1 MGMTNTPIEAINV
14 EPRLLCGPG
23 PANISPD
30 VLAALSKPLLGHLD
44 PDMYEILTDLAAMT
58 ARVYQR
64 DEGDGMTLPIS
75 ATGTSGMEAG
85 IAALVEPGSTVII
98 GVNGYFGRRLVE
110 IANRYHA
117 NVVEVEADWG
127 QAVTNEALLEAL
139 AANPDARLMAVV
151 YAETSSGVRH
161 DLPELGEAMRDNDT
175 FLMADCVTALGGIE
189 VALTDWGVDYA
200 YSCSQ
205 KCLAM
210 SPGMSPISISQ
221 RALEFMRSQPK
232 PSTFYLDPQL
242 LEAYWL
248 ARPAAY
254 HHTLPSPLVFGLHE
268 ALREVLNEGL
278 EARWGRHA
286 EAGRY
291 LQAAMAERNMEL
303 LADPAHQLPQ
313 LTAVLVPEGI
323 DGAGVQKQML
333 REHGIEIGG
342 GLPGAPA
349 MWRFGLMGY
358 NANVATADKV
368 LAAFDAVMA
377 DAPTL
382 AAA

>member
-1 MGMTNTPIEAINV
+1 
-14 EPRLLCGPG
+14 L
-23 PANISPD
+23 S
-30 VLAALSKPLLGHLD
+30 ALSKPLLGHLD
-44 PDMYEILTDLAAMT
+44 PDMFEILTELAAMT

-110 IANRYHA
+110 IASRYHA
-117 NVVEVEADWG
+117 NVVAVEADWG
-127 QAVTNEALLEAL
+127 QAVANEALLDAL

-151 YAETSSGVRH
+151 HAETSSGVRH
-161 DLPELGEAMRDNDT
+161 DFAELGEAMKGNDT

-189 VALTDWGVDYA
+189 VALSDWGVDYA

-221 RALEFMRSQPK
+221 RALDFMRSQPK

-248 ARPAAY
+248 TRPAAY
-254 HHTLPSPLVFGLHE
+254 HHTLPSPLVFGFHE

-278 EARWGRHA
+278 EARWARHA
-286 EAGRY
+286 EAGGH
-291 LQAAMAERNMEL
+291 LQAAMAERSMEL

-313 LTAVLVPEGI
+313 LTAVLGPEGI
-323 DGAGVQKQML
+323 DGPVVQRQML

-349 MWRFGLMGY
+349 IWRFGLMGY
-358 NANVATADKV
+358 NANIATADKV

-382 AAA
+382 AVA

>member
-1 MGMTNTPIEAINV
+1 MTNSPIEAINV

-23 PANISPD
+23 PANISPE
-30 VLAALSKPLLGHLD
+30 VLSALSKPLLGHLD
-44 PDMYEILTDLAAMT
+44 PDMYEILTELAAMT

-110 IANRYHA
+110 IASRYHA
-117 NVVEVEADWG
+117 NVVEVEAEWG

-151 YAETSSGVRH
+151 HAETSSGVRH
-161 DLPELGEAMRDNDT
+161 DLAELGAAMKDNDT
-175 FLMADCVTALGGIE
+175 FLMADCVTSLGGIE
-189 VALTDWGVDYA
+189 VALSDWGVDYA
-200 YSCSQ
+200 YSCTQ

-232 PSTFYLDPQL
+232 PNTFYLDPQL

-248 ARPAAY
+248 TRPPAY
-254 HHTLPSPLVFGLHE
+254 HHTLPSPLIFGLHE
-268 ALREVLNEGL
+268 SLREVLNEGL
-278 EARWGRHA
+278 EARWARHA
-286 EAGRY
+286 EAGGY
-291 LQAAMAERNMEL
+291 LQAAMAERSMEL

-358 NANVATADKV
+358 NANTATADKV

>member
-1 MGMTNTPIEAINV
+1 MKG
-14 EPRLLCGPG
+14 
-23 PANISPD
+23 
-30 VLAALSKPLLGHLD
+30 
-44 PDMYEILTDLAAMT
+44 
-58 ARVYQR
+58 
-64 DEGDGMTLPIS
+64 
-75 ATGTSGMEAG
+75 
-85 IAALVEPGSTVII
+85 
-98 GVNGYFGRRLVE
+98 
-110 IANRYHA
+110 
-117 NVVEVEADWG
+117 
-127 QAVTNEALLEAL
+127 
-139 AANPDARLMAVV
+139 
-151 YAETSSGVRH
+151 
-161 DLPELGEAMRDNDT
+161 NDT
-175 FLMADCVTALGGIE
+175 FLMADCVTSLGGIE
-189 VALTDWGVDYA
+189 VALSDWGVDYA

-221 RALEFMRSQPK
+221 RAVDFMRSQPK
-232 PSTFYLDPQL
+232 PNTFYLDPQL

-248 ARPAAY
+248 TRPPAY

-278 EARWGRHA
+278 EARWARHA
-286 EAGRY
+286 EAGGY

-358 NANVATADKV
+358 NANTATADKV

>member
-1 MGMTNTPIEAINV
+1 MTNSIIEAINV

-23 PANISPD
+23 PANISPE
-30 VLAALSKPLLGHLD
+30 VLSALSKPLLGHLD
-44 PDMYEILTDLAAMT
+44 PDMYEILTELAAMT

-110 IANRYHA
+110 IASRYHA
-117 NVVEVEADWG
+117 NVVEVEAEWG

-151 YAETSSGVRH
+151 HAETSSGVRH
-161 DLPELGEAMRDNDT
+161 DLAELGAAMKDNDT
-175 FLMADCVTALGGIE
+175 FLMADCVTSLGGIE
-189 VALTDWGVDYA
+189 VALSDWGVDYA
-200 YSCSQ
+200 YSCTQ

-232 PSTFYLDPQL
+232 PNTFYLDPQL

-248 ARPAAY
+248 TRPPAY
-254 HHTLPSPLVFGLHE
+254 HHTLPSPLIFGLHE
-268 ALREVLNEGL
+268 SLREVLNEGL
-278 EARWGRHA
+278 EARWARHA
-286 EAGRY
+286 EAGGY
-291 LQAAMAERNMEL
+291 LQAAMAERSMEL

-358 NANVATADKV
+358 NANTATADKV

>member
-1 MGMTNTPIEAINV
+1 MTNSPIEAINV

-30 VLAALSKPLLGHLD
+30 VLSALSKPLLGHLD
-44 PDMYEILTDLAAMT
+44 PDMYEILTELAAMT

-64 DEGDGMTLPIS
+64 DEGDGVTLPIS

-110 IANRYHA
+110 IASRYHA

-151 YAETSSGVRH
+151 HAETSSGVRH
-161 DLPELGEAMRDNDT
+161 DLAELGAAMKGNDT
-175 FLMADCVTALGGIE
+175 FLMADCVTSLGGIE
-189 VALTDWGVDYA
+189 VALSDWGVDYA

-221 RALEFMRSQPK
+221 RAVDFMRSQPK
-232 PSTFYLDPQL
+232 PNTFYLDPQL

-248 ARPAAY
+248 TRPPAY

-268 ALREVLNEGL
+268 ALREVLNEGSRL
-278 EARWGRHA
+278 
-286 EAGRY
+286 AG
-291 LQAAMAERNMEL
+291 
-303 LADPAHQLPQ
+303 LA
-313 LTAVLVPEGI
+313 T
-323 DGAGVQKQML
+323 L
-333 REHGIEIGG
+333 R
-342 GLPGAPA
+342 P
-349 MWRFGLMGY
+349 
-358 NANVATADKV
+358 VATCRLRWLSATWNCS
-368 LAAFDAVMA
+368 
-377 DAPTL
+377 PTL
-382 AAA
+382 PTSCRSSLRCSSLKGSTEPASRSRCCASMGLRSAAACRARLRCGASA

>member
-1 MGMTNTPIEAINV
+1 MTNTPIEAINV

-44 PDMYEILTDLAAMT
+44 PDMYEILTELAAMT

-64 DEGDGMTLPIS
+64 DEGDGVTLPIS

-110 IANRYHA
+110 IASRYHA
-117 NVVEVEADWG
+117 NVVEVEAEWG

-151 YAETSSGVRH
+151 HAETSSGVRH
-161 DLPELGEAMRDNDT
+161 DLAELGEAMKDNDT
-175 FLMADCVTALGGIE
+175 FLMADCVTSLGGIE
-189 VALTDWGVDYA
+189 VALSDWGIDYA

-221 RALEFMRSQPK
+221 RAVEFMRSQPK
-232 PSTFYLDPQL
+232 PNTFYLDPQL

-248 ARPAAY
+248 TRPPAY

-278 EARWGRHA
+278 EARWARHA
-286 EAGRY
+286 EAGAY
-291 LQAAMAERNMEL
+291 LQAAMAERSMEL

-358 NANVATADKV
+358 NANTATADKV

-377 DAPTL
+377 NAPTL

>member
-1 MGMTNTPIEAINV
+1 MTNTPIEAINV

-44 PDMYEILTDLAAMT
+44 PDMFEILTELAAMT

-64 DEGDGMTLPIS
+64 DEGDGVTLPIS

-110 IANRYHA
+110 IASRYHA

-151 YAETSSGVRH
+151 HAETSSGVRH
-161 DLPELGEAMRDNDT
+161 DLAELGAAMKDNDT
-175 FLMADCVTALGGIE
+175 FLMADCVTSLGGIE
-189 VALTDWGVDYA
+189 VALSDWGVDYA
-200 YSCSQ
+200 YSCTQ

-221 RALEFMRSQPK
+221 RAVDFMRSQPK
-232 PSTFYLDPQL
+232 PNTFYLDPQL

-248 ARPAAY
+248 TRPPAY

-278 EARWGRHA
+278 EARWARHA
-286 EAGRY
+286 EAGAY
-291 LQAAMAERNMEL
+291 LQAAMAERSMAL

-358 NANVATADKV
+358 NANIATADKV

>member
-1 MGMTNTPIEAINV
+1 MTNSPIEAINV

-23 PANISPD
+23 PANISPE
-30 VLAALSKPLLGHLD
+30 VLSALSKPLLGHLD
-44 PDMYEILTDLAAMT
+44 PDMYEILTELAAMT

-117 NVVEVEADWG
+117 NVVEVEAEWG

-151 YAETSSGVRH
+151 HAETSSGVRH
-161 DLPELGEAMRDNDT
+161 DLAELGAAMKDNDT
-175 FLMADCVTALGGIE
+175 FLMADCVTSLGGIE
-189 VALTDWGVDYA
+189 VALSDWGVDYA
-200 YSCSQ
+200 YSCTQ

-232 PSTFYLDPQL
+232 PNTFYLDPQL

-248 ARPAAY
+248 TRPPAY

-268 ALREVLNEGL
+268 SLREVLNEGL
-278 EARWGRHA
+278 EARWARHA
-286 EAGRY
+286 AAGGY
-291 LQAAMAERNMEL
+291 LQAAMAERSMEL

-358 NANVATADKV
+358 NANTATADKV

>member
-1 MGMTNTPIEAINV
+1 MTNSPIEAINV

-23 PANISPD
+23 PANISPE
-30 VLAALSKPLLGHLD
+30 VLSALSKPLLGHLD
-44 PDMYEILTDLAAMT
+44 PDMYEILTELAAMT

-117 NVVEVEADWG
+117 NVVEVEAEWG

-151 YAETSSGVRH
+151 HAETSSGVRH
-161 DLPELGEAMRDNDT
+161 DLAELGAAMKDNDT
-175 FLMADCVTALGGIE
+175 FLMADCVTSLGGIE
-189 VALTDWGVDYA
+189 VALSDWGVDYA
-200 YSCSQ
+200 YSCTQ

-232 PSTFYLDPQL
+232 PNTFYLDPQL

-248 ARPAAY
+248 TRPPAY

-268 ALREVLNEGL
+268 SLREVLNEGL
-278 EARWGRHA
+278 EARWARHA
-286 EAGRY
+286 EAGGY
-291 LQAAMAERNMEL
+291 LQAAMAERSMEL

-358 NANVATADKV
+358 NANTTTADKV

>member
-1 MGMTNTPIEAINV
+1 MTNSPIEAINV

-23 PANISPD
+23 PANISPE
-30 VLAALSKPLLGHLD
+30 VLSALSKPLLGHLD
-44 PDMYEILTDLAAMT
+44 PDMYEILTELAAMT

-117 NVVEVEADWG
+117 NVVEVEAEWG

-151 YAETSSGVRH
+151 HAETSSGVRH
-161 DLPELGEAMRDNDT
+161 DLAELGAAMKDNDT
-175 FLMADCVTALGGIE
+175 FLMADCVTSLGGIE
-189 VALTDWGVDYA
+189 VALSDWGVDYA
-200 YSCSQ
+200 YSCTQ

-232 PSTFYLDPQL
+232 PNTFYLDPQL

-248 ARPAAY
+248 TRPPAY
-254 HHTLPSPLVFGLHE
+254 HHTLPSPLIFGLHE
-268 ALREVLNEGL
+268 SLREVLNEGL
-278 EARWGRHA
+278 EARWARHA
-286 EAGRY
+286 EAGGY
-291 LQAAMAERNMEL
+291 LQAAMAERSMEL

-358 NANVATADKV
+358 NANTATADKV

>member
-1 MGMTNTPIEAINV
+1 MTNSTYAQLNLP
-14 EPRLLCGPG
+14 PRLLCGPG
-23 PANISPD
+23 PANVSPG
-30 VLAALSKPLLGHLD
+30 VLEALSKPLLGHLD
-44 PDMYEILTDLAAMT
+44 PDMYEILTELSEMLAK
-58 ARVYQR
+58 VYQR
-64 DEGDGMTLPIS
+64 DAGDGITLPIS
-75 ATGTSGMEAG
+75 ATGSSGMEAG
-85 IAALVEPGSTVII
+85 IASLVEPGSTVII

-110 IANRYHA
+110 IASRYHA

-127 QAVTNEALLEAL
+127 QAVSNEALLEAL

-151 YAETSSGVRH
+151 HAETSSGVRH
-161 DLPELGEAMRDNDT
+161 DLAELGEAMKENDT
-175 FLMADCVTALGGIE
+175 FLMADCVTSLGGIE
-189 VALTDWGVDYA
+189 VALSKWGVDYA
-200 YSCSQ
+200 YSCTQ

-221 RALEFMRSQPK
+221 RALDFMRSQPK
-232 PSTFYLDPQL
+232 PNTFYLDPQL

-248 ARPAAY
+248 TRPPAY

-268 ALREVLNEGL
+268 SVREVLDEGL
-278 EARWGRHA
+278 EARWARHA
-286 EAGRY
+286 EAGAY
-291 LQAAMAERNMEL
+291 LQAAIAERGIEL

-323 DGAGVQKQML
+323 DGAAVQKRML

-349 MWRFGLMGY
+349 MWRIGLMGY
-358 NANVATADKV
+358 NANKQTADKV
-368 LAAFDAVMA
+368 LAGFDAVMA

>member
-1 MGMTNTPIEAINV
+1 MTNSIIEAINV

-23 PANISPD
+23 PANISPE
-30 VLAALSKPLLGHLD
+30 VLSALSKPLLGHLD
-44 PDMYEILTDLAAMT
+44 PDMYEILTELAAMT

-110 IANRYHA
+110 IARRYHA
-117 NVVEVEADWG
+117 NVVEVEAEWG

-151 YAETSSGVRH
+151 HAETSSGVRH
-161 DLPELGEAMRDNDT
+161 DLAELGAAMKDNDT
-175 FLMADCVTALGGIE
+175 FLMADCVTSLGGIE
-189 VALTDWGVDYA
+189 VALSDWGVDYA
-200 YSCSQ
+200 YSCTQ

-232 PSTFYLDPQL
+232 PNTFYLDPQL

-248 ARPAAY
+248 TRPPAY
-254 HHTLPSPLVFGLHE
+254 HHTLPSPLIFGLHE
-268 ALREVLNEGL
+268 SLREVLNEGL
-278 EARWGRHA
+278 EARWARHA
-286 EAGRY
+286 EAGGY
-291 LQAAMAERNMEL
+291 LQAAMAERSMEL

-358 NANVATADKV
+358 NANTATADKV

>member
-1 MGMTNTPIEAINV
+1 MTNSPIEAINV

-30 VLAALSKPLLGHLD
+30 VLSALSKPLLGHLD
-44 PDMYEILTDLAAMT
+44 PDMYEILTELAAMT

-64 DEGDGMTLPIS
+64 DEGDGVTLPIS

-110 IANRYHA
+110 IASRYHA
-117 NVVEVEADWG
+117 NVVEVEAEWG
-127 QAVTNEALLEAL
+127 QAVTNDALLEAL

-151 YAETSSGVRH
+151 HAETSSGVRH
-161 DLPELGEAMRDNDT
+161 DLAELGEAMKGNDT
-175 FLMADCVTALGGIE
+175 FLMADCVTSLGGIE
-189 VALTDWGVDYA
+189 VALSDWGVDYA

-221 RALEFMRSQPK
+221 RAVDFMRSQPK
-232 PSTFYLDPQL
+232 PNTFYLDPQL

-248 ARPAAY
+248 TRPPAY

-278 EARWGRHA
+278 EARWARHA
-286 EAGRY
+286 EAGAY
-291 LQAAMAERNMEL
+291 LQAAMAERKMEL

-313 LTAVLVPEGI
+313 LTAVLVPEGV
-323 DGAGVQKQML
+323 DGAGVQRQML

-358 NANVATADKV
+358 NANTATADKV

>member
-1 MGMTNTPIEAINV
+1 MTNTPIEAINV

-30 VLAALSKPLLGHLD
+30 VLSALSKPLLGHLD
-44 PDMYEILTDLAAMT
+44 PDMYEILTALASMT
-58 ARVYQR
+58 AKVYQR

-110 IANRYHA
+110 SASRYHA
-117 NVVEVEADWG
+117 NVVEVEAEWG

-139 AANPDARLMAVV
+139 AQNPDARLMAVV

-161 DLPELGEAMRDNDT
+161 DLAELGEAMKDNDT

-189 VALTDWGVDYA
+189 VALTEWGVDYA

-278 EARWGRHA
+278 EARWTRHA
-286 EAGRY
+286 EAGGY
-291 LQAAMAERNMEL
+291 LQAAMAERSMEL

-323 DGAGVQKQML
+323 DGPGVQKQML

-358 NANVATADKV
+358 NANIATADRV

>member
-1 MGMTNTPIEAINV
+1 MTNSPIEAINV

-30 VLAALSKPLLGHLD
+30 VLAALGKPLLGHLD
-44 PDMYEILTDLAAMT
+44 PDMFEILTELAAMT

-64 DEGDGMTLPIS
+64 DEDDGVSLPIS

-110 IANRYHA
+110 IASRYHA

-139 AANPDARLMAVV
+139 AANPGARLMAVV
-151 YAETSSGVRH
+151 HAETSSGVRH
-161 DLPELGEAMRDNDT
+161 DLAELGEAMKGNDT
-175 FLMADCVTALGGIE
+175 VLMADCVTALGGIE
-189 VALTDWGVDYA
+189 VALTEWGVDYA

-221 RALEFMRSQPK
+221 RAVDFMRSQPK
-232 PSTFYLDPQL
+232 PNTFYLDPQL

-248 ARPAAY
+248 TRPPAY

-278 EARWGRHA
+278 EARWARHA
-286 EAGRY
+286 EAGAY
-291 LQAAMAERNMEL
+291 LQAAMGERKMEL

-313 LTAVLVPEGI
+313 LTAVLVPEGV

-358 NANVATADKV
+358 NANTATADKV

>member
-1 MGMTNTPIEAINV
+1 MTNKTYQPLNV

-23 PANISPD
+23 PANVSPD

-44 PDMYEILTDLAAMT
+44 PEMYDILTELAGMLAT
-58 ARVYQR
+58 VYGR
-64 DEGDGMTLPIS
+64 ADGDGITLPIS

-110 IANRYHA
+110 IATRYHA
-117 NVVEVEADWG
+117 NVVEVNADWG
-127 QAVTNEALLEAL
+127 QAVSNEALLEAL
-139 AANPDARLMAVV
+139 DANPDARLMAAVH
-151 YAETSSGVRH
+151 AETSSGVRH
-161 DLPELGEAMRDNDT
+161 DFAELGEAMRDNDT
-175 FLMADCVTALGGIE
+175 FLMADCVTSLGGIE
-189 VALTDWGVDYA
+189 VALSDWGIDYA

-232 PSTFYLDPQL
+232 PNTFYLDPQL

-248 ARPAAY
+248 TRPPAY

-268 ALREVLNEGL
+268 AIREVLSEGL
-278 EARWGRHA
+278 EARWARHA
-286 EAGRY
+286 QAGAY
-291 LQAAMAERNMEL
+291 LQAAMIDRGMAL

-323 DGAGVQKQML
+323 DGPEVQKRML

-349 MWRFGLMGY
+349 MWRLGLMGY
-358 NANVATADKV
+358 NANTETADKV
-368 LAAFDAVMA
+368 IVGFDAVMA

-382 AAA
+382 ATA

>member
-127 QAVTNEALLEAL
+127 QAVTNEALLDAL
-139 AANPDARLMAVV
+139 AANPEARLMAVV

-278 EARWGRHA
+278 EARWARHA
-286 EAGRY
+286 EAGGY

-303 LADPAHQLPQ
+303 HADPAHQLPQ

>member
-1 MGMTNTPIEAINV
+1 MTNSPIEAINV

-30 VLAALSKPLLGHLD
+30 VLSALSKPLLGHLD
-44 PDMYEILTDLAAMT
+44 PDMYEILTELAAMT

-64 DEGDGMTLPIS
+64 DEGDGVTLPIS

-110 IANRYHA
+110 IASRYHA
-117 NVVEVEADWG
+117 NVVEVEAEWG
-127 QAVTNEALLEAL
+127 QAVTNDALLEAL

-151 YAETSSGVRH
+151 HAETSSGVRH
-161 DLPELGEAMRDNDT
+161 DLAELGEAMKENDT
-175 FLMADCVTALGGIE
+175 FLMADCVTSLGGIE
-189 VALTDWGVDYA
+189 VALSDWGVDYA

-221 RALEFMRSQPK
+221 RAVDFMRSQPK
-232 PSTFYLDPQL
+232 PNTFYLDPQL

-248 ARPAAY
+248 TRPPAY

-278 EARWGRHA
+278 EARWARHA
-286 EAGRY
+286 EAGAY
-291 LQAAMAERNMEL
+291 LQAAMAERKMEL

-313 LTAVLVPEGI
+313 LTAVLVPEGV
-323 DGAGVQKQML
+323 DGAGVQRQML

-358 NANVATADKV
+358 NANTATADKV

>member
-1 MGMTNTPIEAINV
+1 MTNTPIEAINV

-23 PANISPD
+23 PANISPE
-30 VLAALSKPLLGHLD
+30 VLSALSKPLLGHLD
-44 PDMYEILTDLAAMT
+44 PDMYEILTELAAMT

-64 DEGDGMTLPIS
+64 DEGDGVTLPIS

-110 IANRYHA
+110 IASRYHA
-117 NVVEVEADWG
+117 NVVEVEAEWG

-151 YAETSSGVRH
+151 HAETSSGVRH
-161 DLPELGEAMRDNDT
+161 DLAELGEAMKDNDT
-175 FLMADCVTALGGIE
+175 FLMADCVTSLGGIE
-189 VALTDWGVDYA
+189 VALSDWGIDYA

-221 RALEFMRSQPK
+221 RAVEFMRSQPK
-232 PSTFYLDPQL
+232 PNTFYLDPQL

-248 ARPAAY
+248 TRPPAY

-278 EARWGRHA
+278 EARWARHA
-286 EAGRY
+286 EAGAY
-291 LQAAMAERNMEL
+291 LQAAMAERSMEL

-358 NANVATADKV
+358 NANTATADKV

-382 AAA
+382 TAA

>member
-1 MGMTNTPIEAINV
+1 MTNSPIEAINV

-30 VLAALSKPLLGHLD
+30 VLSALSKPLLGHLD
-44 PDMYEILTDLAAMT
+44 PDMYEILTELAAMT

-64 DEGDGMTLPIS
+64 DEGDGVTLPIS

-110 IANRYHA
+110 IASRYHA
-117 NVVEVEADWG
+117 NVVEVEAEWG

-151 YAETSSGVRH
+151 HAETSSGVRH
-161 DLPELGEAMRDNDT
+161 DLAELGEAMKENDT
-175 FLMADCVTALGGIE
+175 FLMADCVTSLGGIE
-189 VALTDWGVDYA
+189 VALSDWGVDYA

-221 RALEFMRSQPK
+221 RAVDFMRSQPK
-232 PSTFYLDPQL
+232 PNTFYLDPQL

-248 ARPAAY
+248 TRPPAY

-278 EARWGRHA
+278 EARWARHA
-286 EAGRY
+286 EAGAY
-291 LQAAMAERNMEL
+291 LQAAMAERKMEL

-313 LTAVLVPEGI
+313 LTAVLVPEGV
-323 DGAGVQKQML
+323 DGAGVQRQML

-358 NANVATADKV
+358 NANTATADKV

>member
-1 MGMTNTPIEAINV
+1 MTNSPIEAINV

-44 PDMYEILTDLAAMT
+44 PDMFEILTELAEMT

-64 DEGDGMTLPIS
+64 DEGDGVTLPIS

-110 IANRYHA
+110 IASRYHA

-151 YAETSSGVRH
+151 HAETSSGVRH
-161 DLPELGEAMRDNDT
+161 DLAELGEAMKDNDT

-189 VALTDWGVDYA
+189 VALSDWGVDYA

-221 RALEFMRSQPK
+221 RAVDFMRSQPK
-232 PSTFYLDPQL
+232 PNTFYLDPQL

-248 ARPAAY
+248 TRPPAY

-278 EARWGRHA
+278 EARWARHA
-286 EAGRY
+286 EAGAY
-291 LQAAMAERNMEL
+291 LQAAMAERSMEL

-358 NANVATADKV
+358 NANTATADKV

-382 AAA
+382 TAA

>member
-1 MGMTNTPIEAINV
+1 MTNSTPASLNV

-44 PDMYEILTDLAAMT
+44 PDMYEILTELAGMLGA
-58 ARVYQR
+58 VYQR
-64 DEGDGMTLPIS
+64 DENDGITLPIS

-85 IAALVEPGSTVII
+85 IAALVDPDSTVII

-117 NVVEVEADWG
+117 NVVAVEADWG
-127 QAVTNEALLEAL
+127 QAVSNDALMEAL
-139 AANPDARLMAVV
+139 AENPDARLMAVV
-151 YAETSSGVRH
+151 HAETSSGVRH
-161 DLPELGEAMRDNDT
+161 DFAELGDAMRDNDT
-175 FLMADCVTALGGIE
+175 FLMADCVTSLGGIE
-189 VALTDWGVDYA
+189 VALSDWGVDYA

-205 KCLAM
+205 KCIAM
-210 SPGMSPISISQ
+210 SPGMAPISISQ
-221 RALEFMRSQPK
+221 RALEFMRGHEK
-232 PSTFYLDPQL
+232 PNTFYLDPQL

-248 ARPAAY
+248 TRPPAY

-268 ALREVLNEGL
+268 ALREVLTEGL
-278 EARWGRHA
+278 EARWARHA
-286 EAGRY
+286 EAGAY
-291 LQAAMAERNMEL
+291 LQSAMAERNMEL

-323 DGAGVQKQML
+323 DGAGVQKRLL

-358 NANVATADKV
+358 NANIETADKV
-368 LAAFDAVMA
+368 LAAFDTVMA

>member
-1 MGMTNTPIEAINV
+1 MTNSPIEAINV

-23 PANISPD
+23 PANISPE
-30 VLAALSKPLLGHLD
+30 VLSALSKPLLGHLD

-110 IANRYHA
+110 IASRYHA
-117 NVVEVEADWG
+117 NVVEVEAEWG

-189 VALTDWGVDYA
+189 VALTEWGVDYA

-278 EARWGRHA
+278 EARWARHA
-286 EAGRY
+286 EAGGY

-303 LADPAHQLPQ
+303 LADP
-313 LTAVLVPEGI
+313 
-323 DGAGVQKQML
+323 
-333 REHGIEIGG
+333 
-342 GLPGAPA
+342 
-349 MWRFGLMGY
+349 
-358 NANVATADKV
+358 
-368 LAAFDAVMA
+368 
-377 DAPTL
+377 
-382 AAA
+382 

>member
-1 MGMTNTPIEAINV
+1 MTNSPIEAINV

-23 PANISPD
+23 PANISPE
-30 VLAALSKPLLGHLD
+30 VLSALSKPLLGHLD
-44 PDMYEILTDLAAMT
+44 PDMYEILTELAAMT

-117 NVVEVEADWG
+117 NVVEVEAEWG

-151 YAETSSGVRH
+151 HAETSSGVRH
-161 DLPELGEAMRDNDT
+161 DLAELGAAMKDNDT
-175 FLMADCVTALGGIE
+175 FLMADCVTSLGGIE
-189 VALTDWGVDYA
+189 VALSDWGVDYA
-200 YSCSQ
+200 YSCTQ

-232 PSTFYLDPQL
+232 PNTFYLDPQL

-248 ARPAAY
+248 TRPPAY

-268 ALREVLNEGL
+268 SLREVLNEGL
-278 EARWGRHA
+278 EARWARHA
-286 EAGRY
+286 EAGGY
-291 LQAAMAERNMEL
+291 LQAAMAERSMEL

-358 NANVATADKV
+358 NANTATADKV

>member
-1 MGMTNTPIEAINV
+1 MTNTPIEAINV

-23 PANISPD
+23 PANISPE
-30 VLAALSKPLLGHLD
+30 VLSALSKPLLGHLD
-44 PDMYEILTDLAAMT
+44 PDMYEILTKLAAMT

-64 DEGDGMTLPIS
+64 DEGDGVTLPIS

-110 IANRYHA
+110 IASRYHA
-117 NVVEVEADWG
+117 NVVEVEAEWG

-151 YAETSSGVRH
+151 HAETSSGVRH
-161 DLPELGEAMRDNDT
+161 DLAELGEAMKDNDT
-175 FLMADCVTALGGIE
+175 FLMADCVTSLGGIE
-189 VALTDWGVDYA
+189 VALSDWGIDYA

-232 PSTFYLDPQL
+232 PNTFYLDPQL

-248 ARPAAY
+248 TRPPAY

-278 EARWGRHA
+278 EARWARHA
-286 EAGRY
+286 EAGAY
-291 LQAAMAERNMEL
+291 LQAAMAERSMEL

-358 NANVATADKV
+358 NANTATADKV